1 MFNRRNKARIFEG
14 QLLFQPNFGRCIK
27 MFVAMVW
34 FQYACL
40 HKRFVNT
47 CNCNSFFSSLQTC
60 KNFLGCL
67 LEHILF
73 SATKFSRPSVLQF
86 SFSDGTNFPATCAAV
101 PFFSTAPKFSI
112 HVFCSF
118 FPTAPKFS
126 GHVCCSSF
134 FSDRT
139 KIFHSPVPQ
148 LFFSDGTNF
157 SVTCSAVP
165 FFPTT
170 PKFSSHV
177 CCSAFFSDRTK
188 IFHSRVLQLFFFSTA
203 PKFFSHVCCCSFF
216 PTAQIFQPRVAPFKQ
231 ADISTTTSKSIPQ
244 NRGNTGA
251 HWRNRCSIF
260 SACLLHLKLNTMLLQ
275 GDNNIFCAF
284 QIFPATRTEAARLYF
299 SSQELP
305 TVQCSGDV

>member
-1 MFNRRNKARIFEG
+1 MFYRKNKARIFEG
-14 QLLFQPNFGRCIK
+14 QLLLQPNFGRCMK

-73 SATKFSRPSVLQF
+73 SATKFSRPRVLQF

-101 PFFSTAPKFSI
+101 PFFRPHQNFPFTCSA
-112 HVFCSF
+112 VFFRRHQNFPATCAAVPF

-126 GHVCCSSF
+126 IHLSRSC
-134 FSDRT
+134 
-139 KIFHSPVPQ
+139 
-148 LFFSDGTNF
+148 FFSDGINF

-177 CCSAFFSDRTK
+177 CCSSFFSDRTK

-251 HWRNRCSIF
+251 HWRNRCIF

>member
-73 SATKFSRPSVLQF
+73 SATKFSRPRVLQF

-118 FPTAPKFS
+118 FPTAQ
-126 GHVCCSSF
+126 
-134 FSDRT
+134 
-139 KIFHSPVPQ
+139 IFRSRVLQ
-148 LFFSDGTNF
+148 FLFFRRHQNF
-157 SVTCSAVP
+157 PATCAAVP
-165 FFPTT
+165 FFPTAPKFSIHVFCSCFFFRPHQNFSVT
-170 PKFSSHV
+170 CAAVPFFRRPKFSSHV
-177 CCSAFFSDRTK
+177 WR
-188 IFHSRVLQLFFFSTA
+188 HSSKL
-203 PKFFSHVCCCSFF
+203 
-216 PTAQIFQPRVAPFKQ
+216 IFQPRPLNQYLRIEEIQVRTDETAVVF
-231 ADISTTTSKSIPQ
+231 
-244 NRGNTGA
+244 
-251 HWRNRCSIF
+251 F
-260 SACLLHLKLNTMLLQ
+260 LLVCCTWN
-275 GDNNIFCAF
+275 
-284 QIFPATRTEAARLYF
+284 
-299 SSQELP
+299 
-305 TVQCSGDV
+305 